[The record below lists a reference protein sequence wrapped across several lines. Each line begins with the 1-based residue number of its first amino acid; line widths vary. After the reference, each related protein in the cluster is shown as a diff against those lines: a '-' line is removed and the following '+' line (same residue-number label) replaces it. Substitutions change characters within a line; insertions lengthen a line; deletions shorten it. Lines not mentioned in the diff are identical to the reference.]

1 VSPEPAAKDEP
12 AKDVVPKKR
21 PTKLGVFLAFL
32 NGTLL
37 GLYPV
42 AIWMGLTYL
51 STRTVGILVL
61 ALVTPIAALRL
72 RGADRTT
79 FWSVLR
85 IPLVIMSLIVL
96 GIVLDDHRY
105 VLAMP
110 VLINLTLLIT
120 FGATLRAGAM
130 PMIERFA
137 RMQDPKLSEAQAAHC
152 RQFTQVWVGF
162 FVFNGGLALLLGL
175 LAPLAWWAT
184 YTGLIAYIL
193 MGVLFAFEY
202 IVRKARFRD
211 YGDSLRDR
219 WLAKLLPPR

>member
-1 VSPEPAAKDEP
+1 MSDEAP
-12 AKDVVPKKR
+12 PTAPTTALPTRPR

-42 AIWMGLTYL
+42 AIWVGLTYL

-61 ALVTPIAALRL
+61 ALVIPLAALRL
-72 RGADRTT
+72 RGADRAT
-79 FWSVLR
+79 FWTVLR
-85 IPLVIMSLIVL
+85 IPLVIMGLIVL
-96 GIVLDDHRY
+96 GIVLDDPRY

-110 VLINLTLLIT
+110 VLINLTLLVT
-120 FGATLRAGAM
+120 FGATLVGNAM

-137 RMQDPKLSEAQAAHC
+137 RMQEPTLSEAQVAHC
-152 RQFTQVWVGF
+152 RQFTLVWVIF
-162 FVFNGGLALLLGL
+162 FILNGSTALLLGL
-175 LAPLAWWAT
+175 FAPLSFWAT

-193 MGVLFAFEY
+193 MGLLFALEY

-211 YGDSLRDR
+211 YGESFRDR
-219 WLAKLLPPR
+219 MLARVFPPR

>member
-1 VSPEPAAKDEP
+1 MNTVPAAQ
-12 AKDVVPKKR
+12 AKPR
-21 PTKLGVFLAFL
+21 PTKLGIFLAFL

-96 GIVLDDHRY
+96 GIVLDDPRY

-120 FGATLRAGAM
+120 FGATLIGHAM

-137 RMQDPKLSEAQAAHC
+137 RMQDPNLSAAQAAHC
-152 RQFTQVWVGF
+152 RQFTGVWVGF
-162 FVFNGGLALLLGL
+162 FVVNGSIALLLGL
-175 LAPLAWWAT
+175 FAPLAWWAS

-193 MGVLFAFEY
+193 MGMLFALEY

-211 YGDSLRDR
+211 YGESLRDR
-219 WLAKLLPPR
+219 MLARVFPPH

>member
-1 VSPEPAAKDEP
+1 MTDPAQAKP
-12 AKDVVPKKR
+12 R

-79 FWSVLR
+79 FWSVIR

-96 GIVLDDHRY
+96 GIVLDDSRY

-110 VLINLTLLIT
+110 VLINLTLLVT
-120 FGATLRAGAM
+120 FGATLIGQAT

-137 RMQDPKLSEAQAAHC
+137 RMQDPNLSAAQVAHC
-152 RQFTQVWVGF
+152 RQFTGVWVGF
-162 FVFNGGLALLLGL
+162 FVVNGSIALLLGL

-193 MGVLFAFEY
+193 MGMLFALEY

-211 YGDSLRDR
+211 YGESFRDR
-219 WLAKLLPPR
+219 MLARVFPPR

>member
-1 VSPEPAAKDEP
+1 MNAVPAAQ
-12 AKDVVPKKR
+12 AKPR

-42 AIWMGLTYL
+42 AVWMGLTYL

-96 GIVLDDHRY
+96 GIVLDDPRY

-120 FGATLRAGAM
+120 FGATLIGHAM

-137 RMQDPKLSEAQAAHC
+137 RMQDPNLSAAQAAHC
-152 RQFTQVWVGF
+152 RQFTGVWVGF
-162 FVFNGGLALLLGL
+162 FVVNGSIALLLGL
-175 LAPLAWWAT
+175 FAPLAWWAT

-193 MGVLFAFEY
+193 MGLLFALEY

-211 YGDSLRDR
+211 YGESLRDR
-219 WLAKLLPPR
+219 MLARVFPPH

>member
-1 VSPEPAAKDEP
+1 MTESAAQ
-12 AKDVVPKKR
+12 AKPR

-79 FWSVLR
+79 FWSVIR

-96 GIVLDDHRY
+96 GIVLDDPRY

-110 VLINLTLLIT
+110 VLINLTLLVT
-120 FGATLRAGAM
+120 FGATLIGQAT

-137 RMQDPKLSEAQAAHC
+137 RMQDPNLSEAQVAHC
-152 RQFTQVWVGF
+152 RQFTGVWVGF
-162 FVFNGGLALLLGL
+162 FVVNGSIALLLGL

-193 MGVLFAFEY
+193 MGMLFALEY

-211 YGDSLRDR
+211 YGESFRDR
-219 WLAKLLPPR
+219 MLARVFPPR

>member
-1 VSPEPAAKDEP
+1 VSAEGKPRPSKRL
-12 AKDVVPKKR
+12 VSLTGKK
-21 PTKLGVFLAFL
+21 LSVFLAFV

-51 STRTVGILVL
+51 STRTVGIMVL
-61 ALVTPIAALRL
+61 ALVTPLAALRL
-72 RGADRTT
+72 RGADRST

-96 GIVLDDHRY
+96 GIVLDDPRY

-110 VLINLTLLIT
+110 VLINLTLLLT
-120 FGATLRAGAM
+120 FGVTLIGKST

-137 RMQDPKLSEAQAAHC
+137 RMQDPNLSPAQVAHC
-152 RQFTQVWVGF
+152 RQFTGVWVGF
-162 FVFNGGLALLLGL
+162 FILNGGAALLLGL
-175 LAPLAWWAT
+175 FAPLAWWAT
-184 YTGLIAYIL
+184 YTGLIAYGL
-193 MGVLFAFEY
+193 MGLLFALEY

-211 YGDSLRDR
+211 YGENFRDR
-219 WLAKLLPPR
+219 MLAKVFPPR